1 MKHTQVTKSF
11 FLSLVLILALS
22 SCSLPYVT
30 PPAEYATQQIATVS
44 TPVVAT
50 QVQTAATPTPE
61 PQVINSADITALKSV
76 NIVPATNVKTL
87 TWASDSSSLG
97 LVSQNSDANGN
108 AVYSATVLD
117 PALNI
122 KYLLAATNGDVFVR
136 VSPDGHEV
144 GAISADGGTATMYD
158 LAQNNAAVV
167 QISQGYRVY
176 DITFS
181 PDGNTFGLIDGDNMT
196 VNLYTLSQSSDPYPL
211 TGFTT
216 AAPVFEAGY
225 AGSANT
231 LVWHA
236 RGTLQLQD
244 IASKAMGPTFSHED
258 FVTAFSLSADGKVLA
273 SASAKTVNGD
283 IQPVVELWDAASGSE
298 TNVLILPQAAT
309 SVSFSPD
316 GSLLAVATGN
326 DVQVWDVASATLLTT
341 LSGHSG
347 LVGLVAFSPDG
358 KSLVSCGQDNQLIL
372 WQVIPAQ

>member
-1 MKHTQVTKSF
+1 MNRTHFAKLF
-11 FLSLVLILALS
+11 FLSSILILALA

-30 PPAEYATQQIATVS
+30 PPAEYATQAATVS

-50 QVQTAATPTPE
+50 QPTAIPTPTPKPE
-61 PQVINSADITALKSV
+61 LITAANSASLKSV

-97 LVSQNSDANGN
+97 LVSQNEDANGN
-108 AVYSATVLD
+108 AVFSATVLD

-122 KYLLAATNGDVFVR
+122 KYLLAASNGDVFVR

-144 GAISADGGTATMYD
+144 AAISSDGNTATMYD

-181 PDGNTFGLIDGDNMT
+181 PDGNTFGLIDGDAMT

-216 AAPVFEAGY
+216 AAPVFDASY
-225 AGSANT
+225 AGNANT

-244 IASKAMGPTFSHED
+244 ISTKTMGATFSHED
-258 FVTAFSLSADGKVLA
+258 FVTAFTLSVDGKVLA

-283 IQPVVELWDAASGSE
+283 EKPVVELWDAASGAE
-298 TNVLILPQAAT
+298 TNDLILPQAAT
-309 SVSFSPD
+309 SLSFSPD

-326 DVQVWDVASATLLTT
+326 DVQVWNVASASLLTT

-347 LVGLVAFSPDG
+347 LVDLVAFSPDG
-358 KSLVSCGQDNQLIL
+358 KSLVSYGQDNQLIL
-372 WQVIPAQ
+372 WQVIPAK